1 MRIDDITEEALL
13 GNGQIKS
20 AFADP
25 QWYFSYDDMNRAFMG
40 AFQNIK
46 TIRIEDTQYISF
58 SDIFLRVY
66 TLKPLSDFERAI
78 RTALNHNPDR

>member
-1 MRIDDITEEALL
+1 MRIDDITEETLL
-13 GNGQIKS
+13 ANKEIKS
-20 AFADP
+20 VFVAP
-25 QWYFSYDDMNRAFMG
+25 QWCFSYDDMNSTFMG

-46 TIRIEDTQYISF
+46 TIRMDDVEYISF

-78 RTALNHNPDR
+78 KTALNHNIDG